1 MKKNLI
7 SVLLS
12 LGSLFTSLLSIQA
25 MAEISPELVN
35 KYHRG
40 DFYFDGV
47 NIKNPFG
54 SKVSFDKKNKL
65 VESKGSKNSTY
76 RMTWGNEE
84 IDNSSVLTVTEA
96 QLTSLGDLRE
106 TTKVDS
112 RTSTFS
118 ADKLRSSTICYG
130 NAQKK
135 SLGLSKTA
143 MKCVTATKRSCARM
157 MEIYGKESQK
167 NGLLK
172 DPEQTAKAAQEC
184 SSVLKSYEAMAKAFG
199 NQSFQVEGR
208 HNDVI
213 DGDTARVK
221 AFVDQ
226 STGSKFWDP
235 TNIGTMTKSSDLD
248 EMARGYASSIE
259 GMQALTKALEICG
272 DASADF
278 KEEGSSSSGTSA
290 VPKIKGTAQ

>member
-7 SVLLS
+7 PVLVS
-12 LGSLFTSLLSIQA
+12 LGSLFTSLLPIQA
-25 MAEISPELVN
+25 MAELSPELVN

-40 DFYFDGV
+40 DFYFDGANV
-47 NIKNPFG
+47 KNPFG
-54 SKVSFDKKNKL
+54 SKVNFDKKNKL

-96 QLTSLGDLRE
+96 ELTSLGE
-106 TTKVDS
+106 ITKVDS

-172 DPEQTAKAAQEC
+172 DSEQTAKAAQEC

-259 GMQALTKALEICG
+259 GMQALTKALEICA

-278 KEEGSSSSGTSA
+278 KEEGNSSSGTSTA
-290 VPKIKGTAQ
+290 PKTNGTAQ